1 MEGKPTSTD
10 QPLSTV
16 SGPVCGPQSRERP
29 PARVTLHS
37 PAQVPRGNHATLGGC
52 REEEGEKDD
61 GLSSGLGR
69 PRIWRLRGLLRG
81 VGRLGPTRRSAG
93 PPSSSSICR
102 AQKSSQLLTNRP
114 GPPAS
119 PPLCR
124 LAPKSSRSKFSTPQ
138 APALRC
144 SDAKQKRPCLHFPR
158 WSRTPANLF
167 SEGLHLLLSPSCHPR
182 QTPSQRDSGR
192 CQSCT
197 AETSVPSEEGRR
209 GTEAKTQRSVP
220 PTGGTGDRPELLG
233 QEGGGD
239 QAEEAGDGL
248 ERCCR

>member
-102 AQKSSQLLTNRP
+102 AQKSSQLLTNTW
-114 GPPAS
+114 PAS
-119 PPLCR
+119 VTPSLQTSSKKLKAQVQHPP
-124 LAPKSSRSKFSTPQ
+124 
-138 APALRC
+138 
-144 SDAKQKRPCLHFPR
+144 
-158 WSRTPANLF
+158 
-167 SEGLHLLLSPSCHPR
+167 SPS
-182 QTPSQRDSGR
+182 TAVFR
-192 CQSCT
+192 CKTKT
-197 AETSVPSEEGRR
+197 AMSPFPQVVQDP
-209 GTEAKTQRSVP
+209 
-220 PTGGTGDRPELLG
+220 G
-233 QEGGGD
+233 Q
-239 QAEEAGDGL
+239 L
-248 ERCCR
+248 VF